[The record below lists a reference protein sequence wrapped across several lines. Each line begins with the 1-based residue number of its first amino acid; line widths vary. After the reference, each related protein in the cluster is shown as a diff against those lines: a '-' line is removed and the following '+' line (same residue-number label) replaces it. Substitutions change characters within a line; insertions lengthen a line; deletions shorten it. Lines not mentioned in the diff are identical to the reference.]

1 MENIPTIADIGRGY
15 AEWLEQKEKAQK
27 EAKAAKEKAMQRAR
41 LESTRKRALEEDIE
55 PAPVLEEYEL
65 ISAGAKDKSA
75 SKEDIAKSILSP
87 KTTLVCYY
95 IGRKGGRCRRTANL
109 RTSRYVFLMLRGVPL
124 IKVKHCTLHH
134 GEVHYNN
141 DGQREE
147 QQELIDELVELGLE
161 LAKDIAPERASWLEP
176 SLAEEIAGAGS
187 HSPDIGRRKR
197 RPNSPD
203 SDGLVSG
210 MNDVAL
216 RNRNPFAVDTT
227 AATATATAATAPAT
241 APAQATATAAIP
253 TPPPQGQAKRYTRAS
268 AAATNAIETPNRGAA
283 IAHKAPEAESD
294 DMDVS

>member
-197 RPNSPD
+197 RPNSPE

-210 MNDVAL
+210 MNGVAL
-216 RNRNPFAVDTT
+216 GNRNPFAVDTT
-227 AATATATAATAPAT
+227 APATAPATAT
-241 APAQATATAAIP
+241 APAQATATATAAIP
-253 TPPPQGQAKRYTRAS
+253 TAPPPGQAKRYTRAS
-268 AAATNAIETPNRGAA
+268 AAATNAVEPPNRGAA

-294 DMDVS
+294 GMDVS

>member
-210 MNDVAL
+210 MNGVAL
-216 RNRNPFAVDTT
+216 GARNPFAVDTT
-227 AATATATAATAPAT
+227 APATAPPQATAT

-253 TPPPQGQAKRYTRAS
+253 TAPPPGQAKRYTRAS
-268 AAATNAIETPNRGAA
+268 AAATNAVETPNRGAA

-294 DMDVS
+294 GMDVS